1 MAMFPEFHEDD
12 FSVMVDPHTGR
23 VALICPAP
31 IITFDDAKEFSGWLC
46 YLLEL
51 VPGLGKSSDKKDT
64 VDIEKYYATAVIDEW
79 QKEILENLKSP
90 KMSPKKRGTKRS
102 KKTHETYTSEE

>member
-12 FSVMVDPHTGR
+12 FSVMGDPTTGR
-23 VALICPAP
+23 IALICPAP

-51 VPGLGKSSDKKDT
+51 LPDLTKVSDKQTDT
-64 VDIEKYYATAVIDEW
+64 KIDKNYATAVIDGW
-79 QKEILENLKSP
+79 QKEILENLKT
-90 KMSPKKRGTKRS
+90 SPKKRGKKNL
-102 KKTHETYTSEE
+102 KKTHESYTSEE

>member
-12 FSVMVDPHTGR
+12 FSVMVDPTTGQ

-31 IITFDDAKEFSGWLC
+31 KIQLDDVKEFRGGLC

-51 VPGLGKSSDKKDT
+51 LPALTVAADKPSKSMEIDKN
-64 VDIEKYYATAVIDEW
+64 YATTVIDGW
-79 QKEILENLKSP
+79 QKEILENLKT
-90 KMSPKKRGTKRS
+90 SPKKRGTKNS
-102 KKTHETYTSEE
+102 AKKHESFTSEE

>member
-31 IITFDDAKEFSGWLC
+31 IITFDDNKEFRGWLC

-51 VPGLGKSSDKKDT
+51 VPKLNKASNQDSTDTEIDKN
-64 VDIEKYYATAVIDEW
+64 YATEVIDGW
-79 QKEILENLKSP
+79 QKEILENLKT
-90 KMSPKKRGTKRS
+90 SPKKRGIKNS
-102 KKTHETYTSEE
+102 KKTHESYTSEE

>member
-31 IITFDDAKEFSGWLC
+31 IITFDDSKEFSTWLC

-51 VPGLGKSSDKKDT
+51 LPDLSKASDRKDNT
-64 VDIEKYYATAVIDEW
+64 EIEKNYATAVIDGW

-90 KMSPKKRGTKRS
+90 KMSPKKRGTKHS